1 MTNTMFS
8 LSKTEHKDEQ
18 VLSFL
23 QENGGNHASHL
34 ILLRD
39 KELFWAV
46 QQKVLIAYKK
56 IANKLVVLGDP
67 IGNEVYMSD
76 AIKEFHEYCDQL
88 GLTPVFYQISARFM
102 HVYHETGF
110 SFMKLGEEGIVNVKN
125 FSLAGKQGAKLR
137 TKFNKFARENF
148 HFRVVS
154 PPYSHSLLTELRAIS
169 DEWLGDQK
177 EKGFSVV
184 SFSEEYVSSFPVA
197 LLTNTEGQVVAF
209 ATLPTDYKDT
219 VTIDLMRKTTSSSY
233 GTMDVLFIHIF
244 QWVKEHGY
252 EYCSLGMAPLA
263 NVGKSKYS
271 ITCEKLIRYIF
282 LHGNALYKFKGLQEF
297 KGKFTSSWEPKY
309 LAYKK
314 SPLLLVIIQLILLIN
329 QPPLS
334 TKTNKVVRKL
344 KYLIK
349 KAV

>member
-8 LSKTEHKDEQ
+8 LSKTELKEEK

-23 QENGGNHASHL
+23 EENGGNHASHL

-46 QQKVLIAYKK
+46 QDKVLIAYKK

-67 IGNEVYMSD
+67 IGDESLMAD
-76 AIKEFHEYCDQL
+76 AIKEFHAYGDRL
-88 GLTPVFYQISARFM
+88 GLTPVFYQISARSMQYF
-102 HVYHETGF
+102 HETGF
-110 SFMKLGEEGIVNVKN
+110 SFMKLGEEGIVDVKN

-137 TKFNKFARENF
+137 TKFNKFTRENF

-154 PPYSHSLLTELRAIS
+154 PPYSHALLSELRTIS

-184 SFSEEYVSSFPVA
+184 SFSEEYVSKFPIA
-197 LLTNTEGQVVAF
+197 LLTNADGQIVAF
-209 ATLPTDYKDT
+209 ASLATDYKDK
-219 VTIDLMRKTTSSSY
+219 VTIDLMRKTMSSSY

-252 EYCSLGMAPLA
+252 HYCSLGMAPLS
-263 NVGKSKYS
+263 NVGQSKYS
-271 ITCEKLIRYIF
+271 FKSEKFIRYIF

-314 SPLLLVIIQLILLIN
+314 SPLLVVIIQLLLLIN

-334 TKTNKVVRKL
+334 TKTKKVVGKI

>member
-1 MTNTMFS
+1 MTNNMFS
-8 LSKTEHKDEQ
+8 LSKTEHKDER

-23 QENGGNHASHL
+23 EKNGGNHASHL

-46 QQKVLIAYKK
+46 DEKVLIAYKK

-67 IGNEVYMSD
+67 IGDETYIVD
-76 AIKEFHEYCDQL
+76 AIKEFHGYCDKL
-88 GLTPVFYQISARFM
+88 RLTPVFYQISAPYM
-102 HVYHETGF
+102 HYYHETGF
-110 SFMKLGEEGIVNVKN
+110 SFMKLGEEGIVDVKS

-137 TKFNKFARENF
+137 TKFNKFTRENF
-148 HFRVVS
+148 HFRVIT
-154 PPYSHSLLTELRAIS
+154 PPYSHSLLAELRAIS
-169 DEWLGDQK
+169 EEWLGDQK

-184 SFSEEYVSSFPVA
+184 SFSEEYVSSYPVA
-197 LLTNTEGQVVAF
+197 LLTNAGGRVVAF
-209 ATLPTDYKDT
+209 ATLATDYKDT
-219 VTIDLMRKTTSSSY
+219 VTIDLMRKSTSSSY

-252 EYCSLGMAPLA
+252 QYCSLGMAPLA
-263 NVGKSKYS
+263 NVGQTKYS
-271 ITCEKLIRYIF
+271 ITAEKWIRFIF
-282 LHGNALYKFKGLQEF
+282 LHGNTLYKFKGLQEF

-314 SPLLLVIIQLILLIN
+314 SPLILVIIQLILLIN

-334 TKTNKVVRKL
+334 TKTKEVVGKL